1 MGVVWNKNC
10 LRLSSSRTPFE
21 SIQEEKGKRDMILK
35 VLILIAVL
43 AAFLLIA
50 YFVSRRRLRARLAS
64 QSQVIQTAI
73 GLVEF
78 IDVGS
83 GPVVVHMHGM
93 LGGFDHWKWC
103 EFLVKSGFRVIV
115 PSRPGYLRTPLTS
128 GRIPAEQAALVA
140 ALLDTLGIKR
150 VALYAYSQ
158 GGASSL
164 QFAWTYPE
172 RCWGLILFSALTRPQ
187 PELNKILPYI
197 RVFTSLDFLL
207 WMLGPVL
214 LSWIMA
220 QAKKALPVEIQKDR
234 EKMTGIREILG
245 AAFQAS
251 LRGQGFANDFANSVS
266 WPGLPVDQLRTS
278 TLIIHGCKDVFIKL
292 ADSMEAAQAIPGARF
307 IALEGA
313 GHEALSAWM
322 DQIEHPVL
330 DFLRIHIPRLEFS

>member
-10 LRLSSSRTPFE
+10 LLLYSSRTQFE
-21 SIQEEKGKRDMILK
+21 SIQEEKGKLDMIQK
-35 VLILIAVL
+35 VLIFIAVL
-43 AAFLLIA
+43 AAFLFIA
-50 YFVSRRRLRARLAS
+50 YFFSRRRLRARLAS

-103 EFLVKSGFRVIV
+103 QFLVKSGFRVIV

-140 ALLDTLGIKR
+140 ALLDALGIKQI
-150 VALYAYSQ
+150 ALYAYSQ

-220 QAKKALPVEIQKDR
+220 QAKKALPVEIQKDGK
-234 EKMTGIREILG
+234 KMAGIREIFG
-245 AAFQAS
+245 AALQAS
-251 LRGQGFANDFANSVS
+251 LRGQGFTNDFVNSTN
-266 WPGLPVDQLRTS
+266 WPGLPLERLATPALVM
-278 TLIIHGCKDVFIKL
+278 HGSLDVFIRL
-292 ADSMEAAQAIPGARF
+292 EDSVSTAHKIPGAEF
-307 IALEGA
+307 IPLEGA
-313 GHEALSAWM
+313 GHEALTARI
-322 DQIEHPVL
+322 DQIKSPVL
-330 DFLRIHIPRLEFS
+330 DFLRLHMPPVQVS